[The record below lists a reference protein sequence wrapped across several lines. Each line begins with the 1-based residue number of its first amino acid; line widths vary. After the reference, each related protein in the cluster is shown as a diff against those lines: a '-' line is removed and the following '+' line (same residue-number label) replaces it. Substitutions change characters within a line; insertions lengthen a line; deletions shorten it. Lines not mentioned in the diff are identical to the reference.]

1 MGKKIPVWQILLL
14 IVVMVGALMFTVLKK
29 EGYMHGILAM
39 VLCLACIIAM
49 LNGYKWSYLQ
59 SAMINKISSSM
70 EAVLIFI
77 TVGMLVAMWISG
89 GIVQAMIY
97 YGLKILSPQ
106 IFLVASCI
114 LCAIVAIATGSSW
127 TTAGTIGVALMG
139 IGVTMGISAPLVAGS
154 IISGAYLGDK
164 MSPLSD
170 TTNLAPAMA
179 GAKLFDH
186 IGHMVW
192 TVTPSL
198 IVSLIIYFILGLGV
212 DTSSATTSDI
222 EALQQVLK
230 DNFNLN
236 PLLFIAPILVVVMA
250 IKAACPGIYL
260 YRRHGRT
267 DLCSDLSGRVPG
279 RCRMLRAVCRLC
291 QRDRRCLRRRTSDA
305 RRYRIHVLFDLPL
318 PDCTGIC
325 RCT

>member
-1 MGKKIPVWQILLL
+1 
-14 IVVMVGALMFTVLKK
+14 
-29 EGYMHGILAM
+29 
-39 VLCLACIIAM
+39 
-49 LNGYKWSYLQ
+49 
-59 SAMINKISSSM
+59 
-70 EAVLIFI
+70 
-77 TVGMLVAMWISG
+77 
-89 GIVQAMIY
+89 MIY

-250 IKAACPGIYL
+250 IKKLPALASIFIGAMVGLIFVPIFQ
-260 YRRHGRT
+260 
-267 DLCSDLSGRVPG
+267 GRVPG